1 MNDIRDDI
9 LARVRSFPGDVSFC
23 FKNLVTGDSL
33 SHRAGAP
40 HTAAS
45 VIKLAVMAEAFRRFE
60 AEPSLKGRL
69 LPLQDADRV
78 PICGVLTLMHS
89 GLEVSLMDL
98 VWLMITISDNM
109 ATNMLIDF
117 LGIEAIQ
124 GTAEAL
130 GLEGTALR
138 RKLFESRPELSALRN
153 TVTAGDMARLLE
165 GLWRGQVL
173 SPEASRGMLEV
184 LLAQQLN
191 GKIPARLPLDY
202 PAAHK
207 TGEDDGISHDVG
219 IVYAA
224 QPFVVCFLG
233 SGIHAPDWN
242 ALMGEVTEQLAQLCG
257 GAREG

>member
-1 MNDIRDDI
+1 MNDLRDDI
-9 LARVRSFPGDVSFC
+9 LARVRSFPGNVSFC
-23 FKNLVTGDSL
+23 FKNLITGDTL
-33 SHRAGAP
+33 SHNAGAS

-60 AEPSLKGRL
+60 AEPSLKART
-69 LPLQDADRV
+69 LPLRDADRV

-117 LGIEAIQ
+117 LGIDAIA

-130 GLEGTALR
+130 GLEGTVLR
-138 RKLFESRPELSALRN
+138 RKLFEPRPELQDLRN
-153 TVTAGDMARLLE
+153 TVTARDMALFLE

-173 SPEASRGMLEV
+173 SQNASREMLEV

-191 GKIPARLPLDY
+191 GKIPARLPPDY

-233 SGIHAPDWN
+233 SDIHAPDWN
-242 ALMGEVTEQLAQLCG
+242 ALMGEVTGQLSLLCG
-257 GAREG
+257 GIAD